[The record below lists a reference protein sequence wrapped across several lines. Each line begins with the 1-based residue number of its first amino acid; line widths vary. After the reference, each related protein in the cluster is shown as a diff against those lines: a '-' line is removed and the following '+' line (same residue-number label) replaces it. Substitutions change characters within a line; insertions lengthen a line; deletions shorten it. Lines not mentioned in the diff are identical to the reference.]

1 MEPKKEKEIISR
13 KLYNKI
19 LKGIELQDIYYVTG
33 KFSIAREAL
42 SQNSDIKITK
52 NAKFDVLSKNFVR
65 LSHTYKLHVINKESN
80 KRCINIECTFGLDLQ
95 SNEEFTEEFFEIFKE
110 INLPINTWPFFREHV
125 FNITSKMNI
134 PPLTL
139 PLFRSI
145 F

>member
-1 MEPKKEKEIISR
+1 LEPKKEKEIISR

-33 KFSIAREAL
+33 KFSIVREAL
-42 SQNSDIKITK
+42 SPNSKIKITK

-65 LSHTYKLHVINKESN
+65 LSHTYKLHVINKESK
-80 KRCINIECTFGLDLQ
+80 KRCINIECAFGLDLQ
-95 SNEEFTEEFFEIFKE
+95 SNEEFTEEFFEVFKE
-110 INLPINTWPFFREHV
+110 INLPINTWPFFREYV

-139 PLFRSI
+139 PLLQSI